1 MSLQA
6 VKQTNRQTGN
16 LTGFPSIDKPWT
28 RFYTQTE
35 KEAAIPEGS
44 MFDYLYEQN
53 KAYPSETAIE
63 YYGRKITYQEL
74 FRNIDQCCRNLAAL
88 GIKKGD
94 IVTIQ
99 SLPLPQVIILIYA
112 LTRMGACGNMLYP
125 DAKAKDVVSSMKKT
139 SSDLLI
145 VIDKMLSGYETELPD
160 SFRSTIILLNVAD
173 QMPFLPGMIVRKAA
187 AYHQQNHK
195 LHTITWKAF
204 IGGKGEDYEENHDA
218 DLPAFMLRT
227 GGTTGIPKEVVLSSR
242 CFNAVSAGVYHAQM
256 CSKWQRRKNSLLLM
270 PPFIAFGISSGIHNS
285 LTFGTKLIIVL
296 DVTPSAIS
304 KYFLKYK
311 PNYITVGT
319 VHVEQLL
326 EDLGKSSHDLSCIE
340 MLAVGGEAMSAA
352 FEEKLQQFL
361 HNNHC
366 PITPIKG
373 YGLTETCGCVI
384 AETMQAHRTGSV
396 GIPISLANM
405 KVIDPDTGRELSYN
419 QSGEICL
426 SSAGIMQGY
435 YQNRQ
440 ATDDIITVENGE
452 RWLHTGDIGMIS
464 EDGLLTISGRIKR
477 IITCR
482 EGVLYHK
489 VFPLLLEDQIAKLPG
504 VQEIC
509 IVGKPDETVGNTLV
523 AYVVPEEPAQ
533 FEQVKNRISSYCSA
547 ELETYERP
555 AEYRCLDQ
563 MPRTLIGKVD
573 YRALEQMA
581 LKDMP

>member
-16 LTGFPSIDKPWT
+16 LTGFPSVDKPWT

-74 FRNIDQCCRNLAAL
+74 FRSIDQCCRNLAAL

-218 DLPAFMLRT
+218 DLPAFML
-227 GGTTGIPKEVVLSSR
+227 
-242 CFNAVSAGVYHAQM
+242 
-256 CSKWQRRKNSLLLM
+256 
-270 PPFIAFGISSGIHNS
+270 
-285 LTFGTKLIIVL
+285 
-296 DVTPSAIS
+296 
-304 KYFLKYK
+304 
-311 PNYITVGT
+311 
-319 VHVEQLL
+319 
-326 EDLGKSSHDLSCIE
+326 
-340 MLAVGGEAMSAA
+340 
-352 FEEKLQQFL
+352 
-361 HNNHC
+361 
-366 PITPIKG
+366 
-373 YGLTETCGCVI
+373 
-384 AETMQAHRTGSV
+384 
-396 GIPISLANM
+396 
-405 KVIDPDTGRELSYN
+405 
-419 QSGEICL
+419 
-426 SSAGIMQGY
+426 
-435 YQNRQ
+435 
-440 ATDDIITVENGE
+440 
-452 RWLHTGDIGMIS
+452 
-464 EDGLLTISGRIKR
+464 
-477 IITCR
+477 
-482 EGVLYHK
+482 
-489 VFPLLLEDQIAKLPG
+489 
-504 VQEIC
+504 
-509 IVGKPDETVGNTLV
+509 
-523 AYVVPEEPAQ
+523 
-533 FEQVKNRISSYCSA
+533 
-547 ELETYERP
+547 
-555 AEYRCLDQ
+555 
-563 MPRTLIGKVD
+563 
-573 YRALEQMA
+573 
-581 LKDMP
+581 